1 MWSHKLIW
9 KCTCLLKT
17 VWKSLISDNVVAG
30 LAKIFEIHPS
40 NYRQRCWHVLFF
52 GTWLRCFQ
60 AHLSVNISGGLSS
73 CKYNFCITL
82 IQYTVSPIMRVFH
95 TLKKKNKKWWA
106 ENCEE
111 APFLQSVNSFSFSSK
126 GILWY
131 PAVSGWILTVLYIC
145 YLKHKRQSIYIIN

>member
-95 TLKKKNKKWWA
+95 TLKKKKKKNDEQRIVRKHHFFSQLIA
-106 ENCEE
+106 SVSHLKVYCGILQFLDEY
-111 APFLQSVNSFSFSSK
+111 LQSFTFATWNIKDNLF
-126 GILWY
+126 IL
-131 PAVSGWILTVLYIC
+131 
-145 YLKHKRQSIYIIN
+145 

>member
-1 MWSHKLIW
+1 MWYCILFFSIQSLVSEGSLRRYMWSHKLIW

-95 TLKKKNKKWWA
+95 TLKKKKKKMMSRELWGSTIS
-106 ENCEE
+106 
-111 APFLQSVNSFSFSSK
+111 SVS
-126 GILWY
+126 
-131 PAVSGWILTVLYIC
+131 
-145 YLKHKRQSIYIIN
+145 